1 MTLKYLLDTGTLSA
15 AIAAKPSH
23 AAIRMLAR
31 RQEQCAIAAI
41 VWDELTYGC
50 ARLPAGKRKQ
60 ELQAYLQDVVR
71 RSFPIL
77 PYDAEAADWHGVER
91 ARQESLGKPK
101 PYVDGQIAAIARV
114 HDLILVTTNVRHFN
128 GFRDLVVEDWTKAKT
143 TAG

>member
-1 MTLKYLLDTGTLSA
+1 M
-15 AIAAKPSH
+15 AIAPKPSR
-23 AAIRMLAR
+23 AGIGMLSR

-50 ARLPAGKRKQ
+50 ARLSAGKRKE

-77 PYDAEAADWHGVER
+77 PYDEDAADWHGLER
-91 ARQESLGKPK
+91 ARQETLGKPK

-114 HDLILVTTNVRHFN
+114 HDLILVTTNVRHVA
-128 GFRDLVVEDWTKAKT
+128 GFKDLVVEDWTQPK
-143 TAG
+143 GRRG